1 MALTLSI
8 SLSLYLDIVY
18 LNYDVFSISFSL
30 FEPYGCEIWFILCF
44 CMHVSLLFPL
54 AVFLYSECG
63 LWSIHHIYVFV
74 NELISSMYAEKET
87 VLELINVERIRSLH
101 SDANSS
107 DRIGNQSSRL
117 LSEEITLRANTM
129 HFIRNPRLD
138 NHKNMTISSY
148 MSSDQPLPPDHL
160 CHGFT
165 LPPPPSDKKR
175 TGPRREC
182 LITFESTEAH
192 M

>member
-1 MALTLSI
+1 
-8 SLSLYLDIVY
+8 
-18 LNYDVFSISFSL
+18 
-30 FEPYGCEIWFILCF
+30 
-44 CMHVSLLFPL
+44 
-54 AVFLYSECG
+54 
-63 LWSIHHIYVFV
+63 
-74 NELISSMYAEKET
+74 MYAEKET

-117 LSEEITLRANTM
+117 SEEITLRANTM
-129 HFIRNPRLD
+129 RFIHNPRLD
-138 NHKNMTISSY
+138 DHKNTTKSSY

-182 LITFESTEAH
+182 LIPFESDGAH